1 MERMAVGPDL
11 SARERGALR
20 AETLYAVIGAI
31 ARGPDLR
38 RVLPAI
44 VELLVD
50 ATSCH
55 ACFVYLRE
63 DRRLRLR
70 AASRVYAHLAGQI
83 SMGLDE
89 GLCGWVARNAQPAY
103 IRDHAQDDPRTNL
116 VPELDEERFQSMI
129 AVPLM
134 VGSDVIGVV
143 VLHTEA
149 PLEFG
154 DEVVDFLV
162 HVASVVA
169 GAIDNARLY
178 DETRSQVERLS
189 ALIVLVQR
197 LAATDGREA
206 LQQAAC
212 AGTLALLEADSCRVL
227 LRDERSDRL
236 ETVAAVG
243 ADDDVEP
250 VSLLRGGVG
259 RGRLVTPL
267 TAGAVELGAITVRR
281 AGRPFAPDDQHLLDG
296 VASQLAVALQKAELI
311 DRLTEE
317 NLVRTLFDALSED
330 RVDVAE
336 ARARKAGYDL
346 GRPHVI
352 VALIP
357 AATADERDV
366 QEGATRIEQRLR
378 RLVPGA
384 LCDTDGVVFRALL
397 PIPGGDEAGG
407 LDRLDVALAEL
418 AVDERLAVG
427 RGPLRRGLGDDR
439 RSLTEAMDAAVVG
452 RALDPDGGLRRH
464 EALGAFSYLVRLAGG
479 PPPHERYARAAATVA
494 EYDRRRGT
502 QLIPTLERLLD
513 ERGGVVQT
521 ARALFV
527 HPNTLRQRLERI
539 ESLTDLVLAEEDLLA
554 LALAIKLMRLQD
566 GAALV
571 ARPGATSA

>member
-1 MERMAVGPDL
+1 MNGATGGPDL

-20 AETLYAVIGAI
+20 AETLYGVIGAI

-63 DRRLRLR
+63 DERLRLR

-83 SMGLDE
+83 TMGLDE

-149 PLEFG
+149 PFEFG

-162 HVASVVA
+162 PVASVVA

-178 DETRSQVERLS
+178 EATRSQVERLS
-189 ALIVLVQR
+189 ALIVLVQQ

-212 AGTLALLEADSCRVL
+212 AGTLRLLEADSCRVL
-227 LRDERSDRL
+227 LRDERHDRL
-236 ETVAAVG
+236 ETVAAMG
-243 ADDDVEP
+243 ADDGDP

-259 RGRLVTPL
+259 RGRLVAPL

-281 AGRPFAPDDQHLLDG
+281 DGRSFQADDLHLLEG
-296 VASQLAVALQKAELI
+296 VASQLSVALQNAELI

-317 NLVRTLFDALSED
+317 NLVRALFDALAED

-352 VALIP
+352 VALVP
-357 AATADERDV
+357 ASSAEEAAAEAAAAR
-366 QEGATRIEQRLR
+366 AEQRLR
-378 RLVPGA
+378 HLVPGA
-384 LCDTDGVVFRALL
+384 LCDTDGVVVRALL
-397 PIPGGDEAGG
+397 PIPGGDEAAG
-407 LDRLDVALAEL
+407 LERIDDALAEL
-418 AVDERLAVG
+418 ADDERMAVG
-427 RGPLRRGLGDDR
+427 RGRLRRGLGDDR

-452 RALDPDGGLRRH
+452 RALDPAGGLRRH
-464 EALGAFSYLVRLAGG
+464 ETLGAFSYLVRLAGG

-502 QLIPTLERLLD
+502 ELVPTLERLLD

-521 ARALFV
+521 ARALFI

-539 ESLTDLVLAEEDLLA
+539 ESLTDLDLAREDLLA

-566 GAALV
+566 GAAII
-571 ARPGATSA
+571 ART